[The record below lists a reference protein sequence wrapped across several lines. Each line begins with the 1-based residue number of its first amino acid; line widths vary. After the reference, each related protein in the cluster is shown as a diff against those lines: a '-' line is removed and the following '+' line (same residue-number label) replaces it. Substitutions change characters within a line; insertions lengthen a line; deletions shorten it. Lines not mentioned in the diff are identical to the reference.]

1 MCKSRREVK
10 QNMDLIYQ
18 EFLDIKSKIDPL
30 EKRKKELS
38 ECIKTYMQQNGLQDV
53 YGGALYLQEKDTK
66 TLNEEMAIDKIKK
79 CCKNNKELNE
89 FIATKEVII
98 EDAVEAAIMNGRLE
112 ITPEEWNSCI
122 NHKITY
128 ALMAKKGV

>member
-10 QNMDLIYQ
+10 NNMDLIYQ
-18 EFLDIKSKIDPL
+18 EFLDIKAQMEPL
-30 EKRKKELS
+30 EKRKKELAD
-38 ECIKTYMQQNGLQDV
+38 CIKTYMQQNGLKDV

-66 TLNEEMAIDKIKK
+66 TLNEELAIEKIKS
-79 CCKNNKELNE
+79 CCKNNKELSE
-89 FIATKEVII
+89 FIAIKEVII

-112 ITPEEWNSCI
+112 ISQAEWNECV

-128 ALMAKKGV
+128 ALMNKKK

>member
-18 EFLDIKSKIDPL
+18 EFLDIKAQIDPL

-38 ECIKTYMQQNGLQDV
+38 ECIKTYMQQNGLSDV
-53 YGGALYLQEKDTK
+53 YGGKLYLQEKDTK
-66 TLNEEMAIDKIKK
+66 SLNEELAIEKIKK
-79 CCKNNKELNE
+79 CCKNNKELSE
-89 FIATKEVII
+89 FVATKEVII

-112 ITPEEWNSCI
+112 ISQSEWNECV

-128 ALMAKKGV
+128 ALMSKK

>member
-18 EFLDIKSKIDPL
+18 EFLDIKAQMEPL
-30 EKRKKELS
+30 EKRKKELAD
-38 ECIKTYMQQNGLQDV
+38 CIKTYMQQNGLKDV

-66 TLNEEMAIDKIKK
+66 TLNEELAIEKIKS
-79 CCKNNKELNE
+79 CCKNNKELSE
-89 FIATKEVII
+89 FVATKEVII

-112 ITPEEWNSCI
+112 ITQDEWNECV

-128 ALMAKKGV
+128 ALMNKKK